1 MRDKDQKSLENLYE
15 NRILSE
21 ISSNY
26 HNSPDNRKK
35 EQKSRKAINFGE
47 INPPDKSAPEYTR
60 GLKPKPQISGTFVTP
75 ERIDLENLDQ
85 EERSEYKSSI
95 SNLRAQIIAVTQDLN
110 PKFSNFKDKIETLI
124 ENRNLC
130 MEIIKDIVLGFR
142 SDDKYVKLLKPSV
155 SINDYPNGDPVFIIV
170 QDGEMKNILVL
181 GIKGK
186 FVSGATEYSDIK
198 YKMV

>member
-26 HNSPDNRKK
+26 HNSPDKNKKK
-35 EQKSRKAINFGE
+35 EQPRKGYNFPQTPKS
-47 INPPDKSAPEYTR
+47 TR
-60 GLKPKPQISGTFVTP
+60 GLKPVPQVSGPFETP
-75 ERIDLENLDQ
+75 QRINLEDLDQ

-95 SNLRAQIIAVTQDLN
+95 SNLRAQIIAVAQDPEIPDN
-110 PKFSNFKDKIETLI
+110 SRDKLETLL
-124 ENRNLC
+124 NDRNLSL
-130 MEIIKDIVLGFR
+130 EIIRDLVLGIG
-142 SDDKYVKLLKPSV
+142 SDDKQVKLIHPIV
-155 SINDYPNGDPVFIIV
+155 SSRDYPNGDPLFNILK
-170 QDGEMKNILVL
+170 DGENKFVLVL